1 MRKFSS
7 YGPIDVDLH
16 YYAPRKTLF
25 DKAYTQLIGEH
36 PEKGG
41 HYITV
46 WAPRQTGK
54 TWLMQQIQR
63 KLNANDTF
71 DVAILTMQSAKEE
84 TTDEGV
90 LEVLVTN
97 LKRWFNRDFPDIT
110 SWKTLST
117 VFTRPYFTK
126 PLILILDEF
135 DAIGEEFINKFANEF
150 RSMYTERLN
159 ESDKPDAEKS
169 CLLHGLALIG
179 VRTVLGI
186 ENVSGSPFN
195 VQRSVHIPNLT
206 HDEVEGMFRWYER
219 ESGQTVEQNVIDRIY
234 YETNGQPGLTCWLG
248 ELLTEGHEWYQA
260 DPTQPI
266 TMDQFEEM
274 YVTALNVLPNNNI
287 LNILSKAK
295 TPPYTDMVLKLFQ
308 TEEKQRFKY
317 DHPAINY
324 LYLNGVIA
332 PEKTGKTELYVK
344 FASPFVQ
351 KRLFNYFSDTVFEEM
366 GQVRTISD
374 SAADVFRDDR
384 LNIRHLMTRFETYL
398 KQNRD
403 WLLKDAPKRKDLRI
417 YEAVYHFCFYRY
429 LSDFLGTKHAR
440 VYPEF
445 PTGNG
450 KIDLML
456 SYYDT
461 RYGLE
466 LKSYTDESKYYEAL
480 DQAAKYGKQCHLTEI
495 WLISFVEYVDD
506 ATRRKY
512 EVEYVDRDTG
522 VKVMPLFVETGR

>member
-7 YGPIDVDLH
+7 YGPIDIDLH

-25 DKAYTQLIGEH
+25 DKAYTQLIGEN

-41 HYITV
+41 HYMTV

-54 TWLMQQIQR
+54 TWLMQQLVK
-63 KLNANDTF
+63 KLQGNETF

-84 TTDEGV
+84 TADEGV

-97 LKRWFNRDFPDIT
+97 LKKWFNRDFPDIR
-110 SWKTLST
+110 SWKTLPT
-117 VFTRPYFTK
+117 LFTQPYFTK

-150 RSMYTERLN
+150 RSMYMERLN
-159 ESDKPDAEKS
+159 ESGRPDAEKS

-195 VQRSVHIPNLT
+195 VQRSLHIPNLT
-206 HDEVEGMFRWYER
+206 HDEVQGMFRWYER
-219 ESGQTVEQNVIDRIY
+219 DSGQQMGQEVIDRLY
-234 YETNGQPGLTCWLG
+234 YETGGQPGLTCWLG
-248 ELLTEGHEWYQA
+248 ELLTEGHEMYQV
-260 DPTQPI
+260 DTTHPI
-266 TMDQFEEM
+266 AIEQFEEM
-274 YVTALNVLPNNNI
+274 YTAALEVLPNNTI
-287 LNILSKAK
+287 LNILSKAN
-295 TPPYTDMVLKLFQ
+295 TLPYTNMVLKLFQ
-308 TEEKQRFKY
+308 TEEKRRFKY
-317 DHPAINY
+317 DQPAMNY
-324 LYLNGVIA
+324 LYMNGVIV
-332 PEKTGKTELYVK
+332 PEKIGKTEYYVK

-351 KRLFNYFSDTVFEEM
+351 KRLFNYFSEVLFEEM
-366 GQVRTISD
+366 GAVRIISD
-374 SAADVFRDDR
+374 SVTDVISGEC
-384 LNIRHLMTRFETYL
+384 LSIRHLMKRFETYL

-403 WLLKDAPKRKDLRI
+403 WLLKDAPKRKDLRV

-429 LSDFLGTKHAR
+429 LSDFLGTKHTR

-450 KIDLML
+450 KIDLMI

-495 WLISFVEYVDD
+495 WLISFVEYVDE
-506 ATRRKY
+506 ATRQKY
-512 EVEYVDRDTG
+512 EVEYVDKTTG
-522 VKVMPLFVETGR
+522 VKVTPIFVETGI